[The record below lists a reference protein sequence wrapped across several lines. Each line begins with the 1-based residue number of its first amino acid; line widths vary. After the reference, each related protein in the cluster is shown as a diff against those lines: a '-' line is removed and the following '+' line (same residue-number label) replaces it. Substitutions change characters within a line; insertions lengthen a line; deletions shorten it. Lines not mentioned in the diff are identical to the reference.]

1 MNNNNLSKLIKK
13 NLKDYINDIIN
24 NNEENSNKI
33 KEDKFIEIINL
44 NINNDRVIKY
54 IIKIISFNIKT
65 SKNATIQKKYY
76 ELFILLI
83 KNFSREDTIRYL
95 TSLLLVLQE
104 NMNIFQINI
113 CFEFILKNLEKIE
126 LKIFE
131 ILNGFCIHNIKN
143 NEKNVQKEAL
153 LCYEI
158 LINNYDNIIENKTEI
173 LKSFVDNIIFN
184 LKIDNISNKYQLLV
198 CLNQIIFESKDKFE
212 KYVEL
217 TVHYIK
223 DNLLINDN
231 NIKSITLNII
241 NNMIQFNKEKILELK
256 NELYNYFKK
265 LLEDKS
271 LDINIKKFI
280 LEILNKLDINIEND
294 NNCKKEEID
303 KLFEEF
309 IDKNEK
315 EINTISTQD
324 LQIGLN
330 EFLKEEEN
338 NEIIKNKQ
346 LKKELKI
353 EINQDINQNLNK
365 IKQKKTHNQDVKV
378 EIYFKK
384 NPKLDKKQIKR
395 EYTPLNDNKRKMENR
410 LQTFN
415 DYNYIQNPKDKFI
428 STCIEEEEYLN
439 PIKLW
444 NNFDNIKKS
453 KQNIINQIPNEKITI
468 DKSINNSQINIIN
481 QSKEEPK
488 LELIMGEISKISEMQ
503 NFLAEKII
511 SLEKNTLRQI
521 SYFDTK
527 IEELENKFPCEEVV
541 LDDNYKIIYP
551 SNVINEKLISFLN
564 MKNND
569 ESIYYLLGITEEQM
583 SDVDNNL
590 IEDVVN
596 KIIDFLEQEINI
608 HESISFIKKIFI
620 RNKMR
625 FQLNTIKRLLNAF
638 DKLIHNKTLRN
649 QDSLDISL
657 IMSYINIDKI

>member
-294 NNCKKEEID
+294 NICKKEEID

-353 EINQDINQNLNK
+353 EINQDINQNLN
-365 IKQKKTHNQDVKV
+365 
-378 EIYFKK
+378 
-384 NPKLDKKQIKR
+384 
-395 EYTPLNDNKRKMENR
+395 
-410 LQTFN
+410 
-415 DYNYIQNPKDKFI
+415 
-428 STCIEEEEYLN
+428 
-439 PIKLW
+439 
-444 NNFDNIKKS
+444 
-453 KQNIINQIPNEKITI
+453 
-468 DKSINNSQINIIN
+468 
-481 QSKEEPK
+481 
-488 LELIMGEISKISEMQ
+488 
-503 NFLAEKII
+503 
-511 SLEKNTLRQI
+511 
-521 SYFDTK
+521 
-527 IEELENKFPCEEVV
+527 
-541 LDDNYKIIYP
+541 
-551 SNVINEKLISFLN
+551 
-564 MKNND
+564 
-569 ESIYYLLGITEEQM
+569 
-583 SDVDNNL
+583 NL
-590 IEDVVN
+590 C
-596 KIIDFLEQEINI
+596 F
-608 HESISFIKKIFI
+608 S
-620 RNKMR
+620 
-625 FQLNTIKRLLNAF
+625 
-638 DKLIHNKTLRN
+638 
-649 QDSLDISL
+649 
-657 IMSYINIDKI
+657 